1 MNETSPAGYE
11 IGDGVLC
18 QSVQGEIV
26 LLKLNT
32 ANQEYY
38 ALDSVGARMWQLL
51 LEHADIGVVTD
62 LICDDYNVDESTV
75 HSDVIS
81 LVQSLQSAG
90 LLKVAA
96 GSLDGDRAIF
106 QKG

>member
-1 MNETSPAGYE
+1 MSETSPAGFE

-32 ANQEYY
+32 TNQEYY
-38 ALDSVGARMWQLL
+38 ALDSVGTRMWQLL

-62 LICDDYNVDESTV
+62 RICDDYNADKSTV
-75 HSDVIS
+75 RSDVIA
-81 LVQSLQSAG
+81 LVRRLQSAG

-96 GSLDGDRAIF
+96 GSLDGDRAIPA
-106 QKG
+106 KR